1 MPSQADTSGS
11 RRKVEYLYIGIHA
24 NKTHAT
30 HARVNHTIDG
40 VHTAAANAR
49 DNNIHVVWRLVVK
62 VIGIGGSKGII
73 FCIALIPV
81 RPLSPV
87 VLIIPHHMLIL
98 HLVPKNGPLIFL
110 FWLRIRRIGCHPF
123 SRIVGIVAFVC
134 ILMKL
139 WLHMIPCSSRSA
151 HTIRACSALLLR
163 ASIAH
168 SWMASYPHCNNNVKY
183 IPTRLPESR

>member
-1 MPSQADTSGS
+1 M
-11 RRKVEYLYIGIHA
+11 
-24 NKTHAT
+24 
-30 HARVNHTIDG
+30 
-40 VHTAAANAR
+40 
-49 DNNIHVVWRLVVK
+49 VWRLVII
-62 VIGIGGSKGII
+62 VIGIGGSVGII
-73 FCIALIPV
+73 FCIALIPI
-81 RPLSPV
+81 RSLSPA

-151 HTIRACSALLLR
+151 HTIRAYSALLLR

-168 SWMASYPHCNNNVKY
+168 PLLASYPHCTHTVQ
-183 IPTRLPESR
+183 IRQLR